1 MPENNDWLVTDNG
14 NIQVCPI
21 ADDDWGQVGQTYRL
35 YRFLTDVE
43 DILWRY
49 SDDRQR
55 LEQIRPL
62 VRRLLNSSYWLQ
74 GEYKQPNPERGWSVL
89 TLYEE
94 PDFPLTVQTVVW
106 LPGRKSKIHN
116 HATWGLVA
124 LVNGQEKNVIW
135 QRVGSAGI
143 EHSDSAGQK
152 GDNDNKSERSQQL
165 AQSASS
171 DRLDRVNQ
179 IEPIGEQIL
188 NPGDII
194 SFTSEAIHHVEVISD
209 EPTITF
215 NLYGLTDYQ
224 QRYEFDPINH
234 TAKLF

>member
-1 MPENNDWLVTDNG
+1 MDLEVNDWLVNDQG
-14 NIQVCPI
+14 DLQACPI
-21 ADDDWGQVGQTYRL
+21 ADDDWEQTDQTYRL

-43 DILWRY
+43 NVLWHCD
-49 SDDRQR
+49 DDRQR

-74 GEYKQPNPERGWSVL
+74 GEYKQPKPERGWSVL

-94 PDFPLTVQTVVW
+94 PNFPLTVQTVVW

-116 HATWGLVA
+116 HATWGIVA
-124 LVNGQEKNVIW
+124 LVNGQEKNVVW
-135 QRVGSAGI
+135 RRAP
-143 EHSDSAGQK
+143 QK
-152 GDNDNKSERSQQL
+152 GFDQKPEL
-165 AQSASS
+165 S
-171 DRLDRVNQ
+171 DR
-179 IEPIGEQIL
+179 IEQVGEQII

-194 SFTSEAIHHVEVISD
+194 SFTPEAIHHVEVVSE

-215 NLYGLTDYQ
+215 NLYGLTNYK
-224 QRYEFDPINH
+224 QRYTFDPIKH

>member
-1 MPENNDWLVTDNG
+1 MMFDNNDWLVTDDG
-14 NIQVCPI
+14 NVQVCAI
-21 ADDDWGQVGQTYRL
+21 ADDDWEQSGHTYRL

-49 SDDRQR
+49 GDDRQR
-55 LEQIRPL
+55 LDQIRPL

-74 GEYKQPNPERGWSVL
+74 GEYKPPKPERGWSVL

-106 LPGRKSKIHN
+106 LPGKKSKIHN
-116 HATWGLVA
+116 HATWGIVA
-124 LVNGQEKNVIW
+124 LLNGQEKNVIW
-135 QRVGSAGI
+135 RRVASP
-143 EHSDSAGQK
+143 ETDHT
-152 GDNDNKSERSQQL
+152 DNPDRHDRKSEL
-165 AQSASS
+165 S
-171 DRLDRVNQ
+171 DR

-194 SFTSEAIHHVEVISD
+194 SFTSEAIHHVEVISP

-215 NLYGLTDYQ
+215 NLYGLTNYK